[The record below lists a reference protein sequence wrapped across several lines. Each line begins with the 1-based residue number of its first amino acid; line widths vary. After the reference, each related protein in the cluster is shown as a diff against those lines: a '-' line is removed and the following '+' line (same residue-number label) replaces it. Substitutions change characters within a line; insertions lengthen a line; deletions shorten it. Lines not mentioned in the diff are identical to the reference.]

1 MTAGAGGLV
10 AIVAA
15 VVGLLLF
22 ALVVVVGLLGVYLL
36 FFRKRAPAGPT
47 REEALRDLGY
57 TPGPGPKT
65 WSRSFEGTTMVFSEA
80 QGWKW
85 TIRLPRYNTLTV
97 HVEERDGGATPEGRE
112 FETEKPILD
121 RRFAFAAGSPG
132 PQTVALMVTPAVM
145 NAMLSLKYV
154 SLQLSGDEL
163 VLTDPQRRNL
173 GDAAADGPD
182 AVEAER
188 AAHLAVIALVTSMFN
203 TMFSKF
209 TGTIMP
215 EFR

>member
-1 MTAGAGGLV
+1 MSAGAGGLV
-10 AIVAA
+10 AVVAA
-15 VVGLLLF
+15 VVGLLVF
-22 ALVVVVGLLGVYLL
+22 ALVVVVGLLGVYLV
-36 FFRKRAPAGPT
+36 FFRKRAPAGPS
-47 REEALRDLGY
+47 RDEALRDLGY
-57 TPGPGPKT
+57 TPGPGQNAWT
-65 WSRSFEGTTMVFSEA
+65 RSFEGTKMVFSDA
-80 QGWKW
+80 GGGWKW

-145 NAMLSLKYV
+145 NAMLDLKYV

-163 VLTDPQRRNL
+163 VLSDPGRKNL
-173 GDAAADGPD
+173 AADAGD

-188 AAHLAVIALVTSMFN
+188 SAHLAVIALVTALFN